1 MFPRNYKLI
10 LFSCIFS
17 HKLFSFLR
25 SGANFRLLV
34 TQLGPDNCL
43 LLLLLA
49 LTEQKIL
56 VHSLR
61 PDIVTVVCEA
71 VKMII
76 FPFFWQCPYIPL
88 CPIGL

>member
-1 MFPRNYKLI
+1 M
-10 LFSCIFS
+10 
-17 HKLFSFLR
+17 
-25 SGANFRLLV
+25 
-34 TQLGPDNCL
+34 TTLGPDNCL

-56 VHSLR
+56 VHSRR

-88 CPIGL
+88 CPIGPCQPSFKPQDELLTTLI